1 MKRLFIIL
9 FFHIILSISL
19 VTNSNAGNVFVE
31 NFEDARI
38 GDWLVY
44 DELDKNLS
52 WKGPSDWKLKEG
64 GIDGIGL
71 YQGANLWGDPTDTI
85 PIGSIIIYSKLK
97 WTDFVLEV
105 DVLTTDDDTMG
116 IVWRFNDLTE
126 HYRFVTLQSNLDK
139 GESGPWR
146 KLEVRLGKGK
156 GEKLPFYKTIKT
168 EKGKSY
174 TSGTPTNWKLT
185 VRGNTFS
192 VEIDGKRSLLGT
204 DDRYKSSG
212 YIGFT
217 ISSQQ
222 GVFFDN
228 LSVTDILDVQQVNVI
243 TLTWSKIKS
252 LHK

>member
-1 MKRLFIIL
+1 M
-9 FFHIILSISL
+9 
-19 VTNSNAGNVFVE
+19 
-31 NFEDARI
+31 
-38 GDWLVY
+38 
-44 DELDKNLS
+44 
-52 WKGPSDWKLKEG
+52 
-64 GIDGIGL
+64 
-71 YQGANLWGDPTDTI
+71 
-85 PIGSIIIYSKLK
+85 K

-228 LSVTDILDVQQVNVI
+228 LSVTDILDVQKVNVI
-243 TLTWSKIKS
+243 ALTWSKIKS
-252 LHK
+252 VHK